1 MNIISSYKVK
11 IKDLNHCF
19 SRTVEIYNKAI
30 SFFSGCLLKGWS
42 HFESMTCAQVE
53 N

>member
-19 SRTVEIYNKAI
+19 SRTVEIYSNPEEYAALI
-30 SFFSGCLLKGWS
+30 GRW
-42 HFESMTCAQVE
+42 
-53 N
+53 

>member
-30 SFFSGCLLKGWS
+30 SFFLDVC
-42 HFESMTCAQVE
+42 
-53 N
+53 